1 MKISKIKSICKS
13 AKRITVVN
21 DKKRNIQWISDGT
34 GIYPLFKFPK
44 LTAENIFYM
53 FDIPEDKQGK
63 IHFEELDSLP
73 SAFDFNDHHNTET
86 DATRGTLALIY
97 GGSTLIPFEC
107 SVGTILVCKKH
118 LDVFDDDA
126 VFYERRRADGGVYLV
141 AKEGMFLAGLI
152 LPYTADTKLAETLKY
167 MGGFL
172 LIGQSGTRADQYYFD
187 EDEENKEDV

>member
-1 MKISKIKSICKS
+1 MKISKIESLCKS

-34 GIYPLFKFPK
+34 AIYPLFKLPK

-53 FDIPEDKQGK
+53 FDIPEEKQGK
-63 IHFEELDSLP
+63 IYFEELDELP
-73 SAFDFNDHHNTET
+73 AALDFNDANDFES
-86 DATRGTLALIY
+86 DATRGTISLVV

-107 SVGTILVCKKH
+107 SVGTILISKKH

-126 VFYERRRADGGVYLV
+126 IFFERRRANGGVYLA
-141 AKEGMFLAGLI
+141 AKEGLFLAGVI

-172 LIGQSGTRADQYYFD
+172 LIGQSGTRADQYYID
-187 EDEENKEDV
+187 EDEENEEDV